1 MCEGVD
7 FFGAGVYH
15 LPWFDQL
22 FASTVRISGWARKT
36 ENKSKA
42 TEKVTQ
48 GNKKHREEPVYPHA
62 RIHTQ
67 RGEEVDDENNHNNDH
82 CSALQHLHP
91 DFRYCWSYCT
101 PHREQRTDEI
111 GLLNPFLSSFTH
123 VVVIFEA
130 SKVELMV
137 CPIAPD
143 IDPLTRSDASSECHS
158 LVARKVYDNGIRSLP
173 SFSAHSPPPT
183 STINPGSA
191 FHGTL

>member
-91 DFRYCWSYCT
+91 DFRYC
-101 PHREQRTDEI
+101 
-111 GLLNPFLSSFTH
+111 
-123 VVVIFEA
+123 
-130 SKVELMV
+130 
-137 CPIAPD
+137 
-143 IDPLTRSDASSECHS
+143 
-158 LVARKVYDNGIRSLP
+158 
-173 SFSAHSPPPT
+173 
-183 STINPGSA
+183 
-191 FHGTL
+191 